1 MCDIYEKEIY
11 THTKTEWNTMKKKRN
26 THPIDMVNKNIAFVG
41 GKITP
46 TPAFV
51 IYPFPNQTAELHW

>member
-1 MCDIYEKEIY
+1 
-11 THTKTEWNTMKKKRN
+11 MKKKRN
-26 THPIDMVNKNIAFVG
+26 KHPIDMVNKNIAFVG

-51 IYPFPNQTAELHW
+51 IYLLPNQTAELH